1 MKPVTVLKHPIVSDR
16 LRTLRDVKTDTELFR
31 RALRELS
38 FFLAVE
44 ATSDLAATPDPVLT
58 PLGIEAPGESVDSS
72 KVMLVPIL
80 RAGLGFVE
88 CFLEFLPKAKVAHVG
103 MSRDHETLQARTYM
117 SALPEE
123 PGHYQ
128 RVYILD
134 PMLATGNSSVKTID
148 LLVKAGFNS
157 ENIVLV
163 CGFAVEEGIR
173 QINQKYPG
181 VRIITAVIDW
191 KLNEV
196 GYIVPGLGDAG
207 DRLFLL

>member
-44 ATSDLAATPDPVLT
+44 ATSDLASTSDPVLT
-58 PLGIEAPGESVDSS
+58 PLGVEAPAECVDSS
-72 KVMLVPIL
+72 RVLLVPIL

-103 MSRDHETLQARTYM
+103 VSRDHETLQAKMYM
-117 SALPEE
+117 STLPED
-123 PGHYQ
+123 PAGFD
-128 RVYILD
+128 RIYILD
-134 PMLATGNSSVKTID
+134 PMLATGNSSVKTMDI
-148 LLVKAGFNS
+148 LVKAGFKT

-163 CGFAVEEGIR
+163 CGFAVEEGIS
-173 QINQKYPG
+173 QISGKYPD
-181 VRIITAVIDW
+181 VRIITAVVDW

>member
-44 ATSDLAATPDPVLT
+44 ATSDLTATPDPVMT

-103 MSRDHETLQARTYM
+103 MSRDHETLEARTYM
-117 SALPEE
+117 SALPEK
-123 PGHYQ
+123 PDHYQ

-148 LLVKAGFNS
+148 LLVKAGFKS